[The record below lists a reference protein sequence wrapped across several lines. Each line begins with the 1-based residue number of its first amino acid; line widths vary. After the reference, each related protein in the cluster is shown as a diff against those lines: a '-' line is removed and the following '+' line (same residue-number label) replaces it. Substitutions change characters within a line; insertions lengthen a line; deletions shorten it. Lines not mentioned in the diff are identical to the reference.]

1 MLAPPHTGINNT
13 ARVYPWL
20 SPSTRPWSILPTRA
34 AGAALTCDYSRPP
47 PPCTA
52 PVTPAAL
59 SSEHKHPYFRVGRID
74 NHIDGCTEGA
84 TRVDSPEAAIHT
96 DEHKGQESPRGP
108 DQLVHITLRRPQ
120 SAAARTVQGST
131 HTVDPPL
138 GNRRSPSTAAGD
150 RPLTFQCGVRKAVL
164 DYARGIINDDDTV
177 KLGDVQKTAR
187 QLFYS
192 ADRLINAPYKGHI
205 VIAFGHILNISAG
218 STWNTHFI
226 RLRRSNGGP
235 TKVTIMIGPDR
246 YAQLRTRI
254 EQAQINPSEWMVI
267 ACGTITGR
275 NKNKPYLEPLD
286 GGSLYFQRTIPQGG
300 RA

>member
-84 TRVDSPEAAIHT
+84 TRVDPPDTAVVT
-96 DEHKGQESPRGP
+96 DEHKGQEAPRDP
-108 DQLVHITLRRPQ
+108 DRLVHITLRRPQ

-138 GNRRSPSTAAGD
+138 GYRRSPSTVAGD
-150 RPLTFQCGVRKAVL
+150 RPLTFQCGVRPHSEHQRRKRL
-164 DYARGIINDDDTV
+164 EHTFH
-177 KLGDVQKTAR
+177 QTA
-187 QLFYS
+187 S
-192 ADRLINAPYKGHI
+192 IK
-205 VIAFGHILNISAG
+205 
-218 STWNTHFI
+218 
-226 RLRRSNGGP
+226 RRSDQSDDHDRPGP
-235 TKVTIMIGPDR
+235 
-246 YAQLRTRI
+246 LRT
-254 EQAQINPSEWMVI
+254 AAHPH
-267 ACGTITGR
+267 
-275 NKNKPYLEPLD
+275 
-286 GGSLYFQRTIPQGG
+286 
-300 RA
+300 

>member
-1 MLAPPHTGINNT
+1 MLV
-13 ARVYPWL
+13 ARDPLTDTFVNAFDYKHM
-20 SPSTRPWSILPTRA
+20 SPEERPNGLLCPGVCFDGT
-34 AGAALTCDYSRPP
+34 
-47 PPCTA
+47 PCTA

-108 DQLVHITLRRPQ
+108 DQLVHITLRHPQ

-138 GNRRSPSTAAGD
+138 GYHRSPSTAAGD

-187 QLFYS
+187 QLFYC
-192 ADRLINAPYKGHI
+192 ADRLINAPYKG
-205 VIAFGHILNISAG
+205 
-218 STWNTHFI
+218 THRHSLRPHSEHQRRK
-226 RLRRSNGGP
+226 RLEHTFHQTASIKRRSDQSDDHDRPGP
-235 TKVTIMIGPDR
+235 
-246 YAQLRTRI
+246 LR
-254 EQAQINPSEWMVI
+254 AAAHPH
-267 ACGTITGR
+267 
-275 NKNKPYLEPLD
+275 
-286 GGSLYFQRTIPQGG
+286 
-300 RA
+300 

>member
-1 MLAPPHTGINNT
+1 M
-13 ARVYPWL
+13 
-20 SPSTRPWSILPTRA
+20 
-34 AGAALTCDYSRPP
+34 
-47 PPCTA
+47 
-52 PVTPAAL
+52 
-59 SSEHKHPYFRVGRID
+59 
-74 NHIDGCTEGA
+74 
-84 TRVDSPEAAIHT
+84 
-96 DEHKGQESPRGP
+96 
-108 DQLVHITLRRPQ
+108 
-120 SAAARTVQGST
+120 
-131 HTVDPPL
+131 
-138 GNRRSPSTAAGD
+138 
-150 RPLTFQCGVRKAVL
+150 RKAVL

-187 QLFYS
+187 QLFYP

-218 STWNTHFI
+218 SAWNTHFI

-254 EQAQINPSEWMVI
+254 EQATINPSEWMVI

-286 GGSLYFQRTIPQGG
+286 GGSLYFQRTIHRVG

>member
-1 MLAPPHTGINNT
+1 MLVARDPLTNT
-13 ARVYPWL
+13 LVNAFDYKHM
-20 SPSTRPWSILPTRA
+20 SPEDRPNGLLCPGVCFDGT
-34 AGAALTCDYSRPP
+34 
-47 PPCTA
+47 PCTA

-138 GNRRSPSTAAGD
+138 GYRRSPSTAAGD

-218 STWNTHFI
+218 SAWNTHFI